1 MKDGTTHSGL
11 QARSTRWIWTPAR
24 WWPPSYTRP
33 DEGDTTTLEK
43 TLAAAKENLE
53 AVDAAPTA
61 EDPAECV
68 TDKGYHSRSVLKALD
83 DGPWKTRISEPK
95 QKGFAR
101 WHGDGPAR
109 RAVTN
114 NRTRAVIGRGQGKPS
129 SCAPEIVERSFA
141 HNLDRGGMRRTW
153 LRGREERAQ
162 AIPAPCRRPQSDT
175 NSPSIDYHQSMGK
188 R

>member
-1 MKDGTTHSGL
+1 MKDGTTHLAYKPEHAVDLDTGAVVAAEL
-11 QARSTRWIWTPAR
+11 HPA
-24 WWPPSYTRP
+24 

-95 QKGFAR
+95 QKGENGGDKLV
-101 WHGDGPAR
+101 HGSGGISQP
-109 RAVTN
+109 RA
-114 NRTRAVIGRGQGKPS
+114 
-129 SCAPEIVERSFA
+129 E
-141 HNLDRGGMRRTW
+141 
-153 LRGREERAQ
+153 
-162 AIPAPCRRPQSDT
+162 
-175 NSPSIDYHQSMGK
+175 
-188 R
+188 